1 MRLEKKVI
9 KGKLAKEQ
17 IASDMKEALGKTEIS
32 DVLTSLKQ
40 LVAHGSPVETVGIEV
55 QNEFKNILVLSPSLR
70 IADNQGFLGDASAG
84 VQSLQG
90 KILRLEK
97 LISHAEV
104 SWDRYNA
111 DQEEYAAELG
121 SGLRSEKVF
130 DAEISDFDAPGVL
143 HSMNRDYNGSATGPE
158 VDSQSFSTTY
168 SEANTTSKSS
178 LDLDVDTVEEFQSV
192 DPEILKQLV
201 SKILLE
207 ELSGSLGEKITSN
220 IRALIRAE
228 VGAVIKTYAKE

>member
-17 IASDMKEALGKTEIS
+17 KASDMKEALGKTETS
-32 DVLTSLKQ
+32 DVLTSPKQ
-40 LVAHGSPVETVGIEV
+40 LATHGSPVETVRTEV
-55 QNEFKNILVLSPSLR
+55 QNEFKNRLVLSPSLR

-104 SWDRYNA
+104 SWDRYNSGQ
-111 DQEEYAAELG
+111 DEYAAELG
-121 SGLRSEKVF
+121 SGLPSEKLF
-130 DAEISDFDAPGVL
+130 DEAISDFDAPEVS
-143 HSMNRDYNGSATGPE
+143 HSMNRDYAGSATGLE
-158 VDSQSFSTTY
+158 VVSQPSSTTY
-168 SEANTTSKSS
+168 SGANTKSKSS
-178 LDLDVDTVEEFQSV
+178 LDFDVDTVDEFQSV
-192 DPEILKQLV
+192 DPEMLKQLV

>member
-70 IADNQGFLGDASAG
+70 IADNQGFLGDASTG
-84 VQSLQG
+84 VESLQG

-97 LISHAEV
+97 LISRAEV
-104 SWDRYNA
+104 SCDRYNA
-111 DQEEYAAELG
+111 GQDEYLAELG
-121 SGLRSEKVF
+121 SGLPSEKLF
-130 DAEISDFDAPGVL
+130 DEAISDFDAPEVS
-143 HSMNRDYNGSATGPE
+143 HSMNRDYSGSATGPE
-158 VDSQSFSTTY
+158 VVSQPSSTTY
-168 SEANTTSKSS
+168 SGANTKSKSS
-178 LDLDVDTVEEFQSV
+178 LDFDVDTVDEFQSV

-201 SKILLE
+201 SMILRE

-220 IRALIRAE
+220 IRSLIRAE
-228 VGAVIKTYAKE
+228 VGAVIKTYAEE